1 MKRIMI
7 VDDSSTSRMFV
18 KRCLQ
23 AVLTEYDEIEYGEA
37 EKFFLK
43 SLEINEEKDYFEGIA
58 ENYLYYGNLN
68 REFEKDEQAREC
80 YEKAIQAY
88 QKLELNDK
96 VKEVCLSLEKLGLRS
111 DSEILKSVQDI
122 EQKME
127 MKNYGSCTQYS

>member
-1 MKRIMI
+1 MN
-7 VDDSSTSRMFV
+7 D
-18 KRCLQ
+18 
-23 AVLTEYDEIEYGEA
+23 VLSVAEAYHVFGIIHSERREYEEA

-43 SLEINEEKDYFEGIA
+43 SIKINEEKDYFEGIA

-80 YEKAIQAY
+80 YEKAIKAY

-111 DSEILKSVQDI
+111 DSEIFKSVQNI

-127 MKNYGSCTQYS
+127 IKNYGSCTQYS